1 MKWVAGLLSCLLLAC
16 VSGHD
21 PGTSGAPTTAWVPPA
36 SALPAAL
43 PQQTPSDLGTLTM
56 AKAIDTA
63 LQNNPQTRVAWLQAQ
78 QARSVVG
85 STQSLYYPELDFGVG
100 YSRSRQATQ
109 GGKTIFDSS
118 SFAPSLTLTY
128 LLFDSGNRA
137 AQVEEARQALIAA
150 DFAHNEQIQ
159 TTILDTEQAFFGF
172 MEAKALVDAQNATLK
187 NRQASL
193 DAAQERHRAG
203 VATINDVLQ
212 SQTALSQAQLTYES
226 LEQNL
231 RVFQGTLA
239 TTMGLA
245 VTTRFDV
252 SALPS
257 DVPMDAVRTAVDALI
272 AQAEAQR
279 PDFAAIRA
287 GIPAAQARVRQARA
301 EGLPQ
306 VGLTATGNRSYFG
319 GAFVGDANTYSIG
332 IALRMPLFNGFRTKY
347 DVMAAQAGV
356 DIARED
362 AKSLQQQIDLQ
373 VWNSYSGLSTASQRV
388 RTSRDLLS
396 SAEQSSDVAQNRY
409 RSGVGSIL
417 DVLNADAALALAR
430 AEEIQARADWFI
442 AVAQLAHDTGSLTP
456 PQETAP

>member
-1 MKWVAGLLSCLLLAC
+1 MVAC

-21 PGTSGAPTTAWVPPA
+21 PGTSDAPAASWVPPS
-36 SALPAAL
+36 SAVPPPLPRK
-43 PQQTPSDLGTLTM
+43 TPTDLGILTM
-56 AKAIDTA
+56 AKAIDLA
-63 LQNNPQTRVAWLQAQ
+63 LQNNPQTRIAWLQAQ
-78 QARSVVG
+78 QARSIVG
-85 STQSLYYPELDFGVG
+85 STQSLYYPELDFGLG
-100 YSRSRQATQ
+100 YIRSRQASQ
-109 GGKTIFDSS
+109 GGRSVFDSS
-118 SFAPSLTLTY
+118 NFTPSLTLTY
-128 LLFDSGNRA
+128 LLFDSGDRA

-159 TTILDTEQAFFGF
+159 STILDTEQAFFGF

-212 SQTALSQAQLTYES
+212 AQTARSQAQLTYES

-252 SALPS
+252 AALPT

-279 PDFAAIRA
+279 PDFAASRA
-287 GIPAAQARVRQARA
+287 GIAAAEARVRQARA
-301 EGLPQ
+301 GGLPT
-306 VGLTATGNRSYFG
+306 VGLTAVGNRSYFG
-319 GAFVGDANTYSIG
+319 GGFSGDANTYSIG
-332 IALRMPLFNGFRTKY
+332 IALRMPLFNGFRTKF
-347 DVMAAQAGV
+347 DVRAAETGV

-362 AKSLQQQIDLQ
+362 ARSVQQQIDLQ